1 MKINIFLLL
10 IFLLLS
16 FSVFA
21 AKMNSTSYNQIVT
34 ISVGSENISSSS
46 YRMGIAIGI
55 INKVINST
63 SYINRLG
70 FFHILL
76 LANNQPCTSANQ
88 CEGGFCCSNLCKSSA
103 CPIEEAPTP
112 SGGGGAGAAAGG
124 GGGGGADIPLPI
136 TEEPKIK
143 DFSLSQNSIK
153 EHLALGTAKT
163 KTITIKNTGN
173 TALNFEL
180 SVITI
185 NDFVFLSENDFTLNS
200 GQEKV
205 LEINII
211 GKKLGSYFGEI
222 EIVANGI
229 KKSVNVVIEVESEQ
243 VLFDVKMD
251 IPSAYK
257 EVEAGKELKAQIT
270 LLNVGP
276 ARKVDVTTTY
286 LIKDKLGNAIYEATE
301 TFAVEKQVSYVKSFK
316 IPKELQPGGYIAIV
330 EVRYEN
336 SFAVSSELF
345 RVVPKEAVTQK
356 IVKSGTAM
364 ISVLVII
371 IGLMF
376 LFLYLLIPEIKIFR
390 KR

>member
-1 MKINIFLLL
+1 M
-10 IFLLLS
+10 
-16 FSVFA
+16 
-21 AKMNSTSYNQIVT
+21 
-34 ISVGSENISSSS
+34 
-46 YRMGIAIGI
+46 
-55 INKVINST
+55 
-63 SYINRLG
+63 
-70 FFHILL
+70 
-76 LANNQPCTSANQ
+76 
-88 CEGGFCCSNLCKSSA
+88 
-103 CPIEEAPTP
+103 
-112 SGGGGAGAAAGG
+112 
-124 GGGGGADIPLPI
+124 
-136 TEEPKIK
+136 
-143 DFSLSQNSIK
+143 
-153 EHLALGTAKT
+153 
-163 KTITIKNTGN
+163 
-173 TALNFEL
+173 NFEL

-286 LIKDKLGNAIYEATE
+286 FIKDKIGNVIYEATE

-316 IPKELQPGGYIAIV
+316 IPKELQPGDYIAIV

-345 RVVPKEAVTQK
+345 RVVPKEAVIQK
-356 IVKSGTAM
+356 IVKSSTT
-364 ISVLVII
+364 IIFVLVIL